1 MDWVLKY
8 KEPEKPTYQGDITH
22 RDRDYSMKAMRDNG
36 LTYAYIARVFGISKQ
51 RVHKIVSQAE
61 RNQRYGL

>member
-1 MDWVLKY
+1 MDWPLPY
-8 KEPEKPTYQGDITH
+8 SAFEEKTYQGYIEN
-22 RDRDYSMKAMRDNG
+22 RDRDYSMKTMRENG
-36 LTYAYIARVFGISKQ
+36 MTYEAIARVFGISKQ

>member
-1 MDWVLKY
+1 MDWPLLY
-8 KEPEKPTYQGDITH
+8 SAFEEKTYQGHIEN
-22 RDRDYSMKAMRDNG
+22 RDRDYSMKTMRDNG
-36 LTYAYIARVFGISKQ
+36 MTYEAIARVFGISKQ

>member
-1 MDWVLKY
+1 MEWPLPY
-8 KEPEKPTYQGDITH
+8 LAFEEKIYQGYIEH
-22 RDRDYSMKAMRDNG
+22 RDRDYSMKSMRDNG
-36 LTYAYIARVFGISKQ
+36 MTYEAIARVFGISKQ

>member
-1 MDWVLKY
+1 MEWPLLY
-8 KEPEKPTYQGDITH
+8 SAFEEKTYQGHIEN
-22 RDRDYSMKAMRDNG
+22 RDRDYSMKNMRDNG
-36 LTYAYIARVFGISKQ
+36 MTYEAIARVFGISKQ